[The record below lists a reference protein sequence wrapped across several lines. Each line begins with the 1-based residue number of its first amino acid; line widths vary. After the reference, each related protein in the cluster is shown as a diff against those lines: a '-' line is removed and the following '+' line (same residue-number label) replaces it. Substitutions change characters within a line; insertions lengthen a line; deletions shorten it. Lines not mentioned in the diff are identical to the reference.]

1 MRYWLIPIVLIVL
14 SSFAADT
21 DPAYQKVT
29 AKDGDGVYSILRRYQ
44 LLESTV
50 NIQKFYEL
58 NSLDVEA
65 SLIRGVEYKLPVII
79 YDYDGVSIRT
89 TLGIDDLTMARRIEA
104 YNDAITNLG
113 IVPRSYRE
121 SLKLWVPM
129 HTLQVDY
136 NDAPPTSSSNSPSNN
151 TATPPVTPVASPTTV
166 NVPLFGS
173 DYASVEISSQ
183 VLKGQIFYIISGHG
197 GPDPGA
203 MSQAQGSAICEDEY
217 AYDVS
222 LRLARKLMEHGA
234 QVEVIV
240 QDPNDGIRDA
250 SLLLCDKTELSMGR
264 TRIPLN
270 QLARLDQRCNEV
282 NKLYHQNKKTG
293 AKKQT
298 VVCIHVDSRSPQWRQ
313 DVFFYYY
320 EESKTGKALAFDLQR
335 TFKKKYEKYRPT
347 RDYRG
352 TVSSR
357 NLYVLRNTDAPAVYV
372 ELANIKNAYD
382 RRRIMPHSNRQAL
395 ANWLFEGLTK

>member
-1 MRYWLIPIVLIVL
+1 MRFSLILIVFVVF
-14 SSFAADT
+14 SSFVADT
-21 DPAYQKVT
+21 DPDYQKVT
-29 AKDGDGVYSILRRYQ
+29 AKNGDGVYSILRRYQ

-58 NSLDVEA
+58 NKLDVKA
-65 SLIRGVEYKLPVII
+65 NLVRGTEYKLPVMI
-79 YDYDGVSIRT
+79 YDYDGVSIRS
-89 TLGIDDLTMARRIEA
+89 TLGIEDLTMARRIEA

-113 IVPRSYRE
+113 VVPQSYRE

-129 HTLQVDY
+129 HTLQLDL
-136 NDAPPTSSSNSPSNN
+136 NDIPPTAYSN
-151 TATPPVTPVASPTTV
+151 AID
-166 NVPLFGS
+166 VPLFGP
-173 DYASVEISSQ
+173 DYSRVEVNSKM
-183 VLKGQIFYIISGHG
+183 LKGQVFYIMSGHG

-203 MSQAQGSAICEDEY
+203 MSKVQGQSICEDEY

-250 SLLLCDKTELSMGR
+250 ALLTCDKTELSMGQ

-270 QLARLDQRCNEV
+270 QLARLNQRCDEV
-282 NKLYHQNKKTG
+282 NKLYLINRKKG

-313 DVFFYYY
+313 DVFFYYF
-320 EESKTGKALAFDLQR
+320 EESRIGQILAYNLQK
-335 TFKKKYEKYRPT
+335 TFKNKYEKYRPQ

-352 TVSSR
+352 TVSAR

-372 ELANIKNAYD
+372 ELANIKNALD
-382 RRRIMPHSNRQAL
+382 RQRIMPHTNRQAL

>member
-1 MRYWLIPIVLIVL
+1 MRFWFLPIVLIAL
-14 SSFAADT
+14 SSFAVDNE
-21 DPAYQKVT
+21 PAYQLVT
-29 AKDGDGVYSILRRYQ
+29 AKNGDGVYSILRRYH
-44 LLESTV
+44 LLESSV
-50 NIQKFYEL
+50 SIQKFYEL
-58 NSLDVEA
+58 NKLDAKA
-65 SLIRGVEYKLPVII
+65 SLIRGQKYKLPVMI

-89 TLGIDDLTMARRIEA
+89 TLGIEDLTMARRIEA
-104 YNDAITNLG
+104 YNEEIADLG
-113 IVPRSYRE
+113 IVTKSYRE
-121 SLKLWVPM
+121 SLELWVPM

-136 NDAPPTSSSNSPSNN
+136 NDISPIVHTN
-151 TATPPVTPVASPTTV
+151 TVKI
-166 NVPLFGS
+166 PLFGPEHEMV
-173 DYASVEISSQ
+173 DINSQ
-183 VLKGQIFYIISGHG
+183 VLKGQIYYIISGHG

-203 MSQAQGSAICEDEY
+203 MSEVQGQSICEDEY

-222 LRLARKLMEHGA
+222 LRLAKKLMEHGA

-264 TRIPLN
+264 SRIPLN

-282 NKLYHQNKKTG
+282 NSLYHKNKKKG

-298 VVCIHVDSRSPQWRQ
+298 VVCIHVDSRSPRLRQ

-320 EESKTGKALAFDLQR
+320 DESHTGKALAYDLQK
-335 TFKKKYEKYRPT
+335 TFKSKYEKYRPT

-352 TVSSR
+352 SVSAR

-372 ELANIKNAYD
+372 ELANIKNIYD
-382 RRRIMPHSNRQAL
+382 RKRIMPHTNRQAL
-395 ANWLFEGLTK
+395 ANWLFEGLTR

>member
-1 MRYWLIPIVLIVL
+1 MRFWLISIVLIVL
-14 SSFAADT
+14 SSFSVDT
-21 DPAYQKVT
+21 DPAYHLVT
-29 AKDGDGVYSILRRYQ
+29 AKNGDGVYSILRRYQ

-58 NSLDVEA
+58 NDLDA
-65 SLIRGVEYKLPVII
+65 KAYLIRGAEYKLPVII
-79 YDYDGVSIRT
+79 YDYDGVSIRS
-89 TLGIDDLTMARRIEA
+89 TLGIDDLNMARRIEA
-104 YNDAITNLG
+104 YNDAITDLG
-113 IVPRSYRE
+113 IVSKSYRE

-129 HTLQVDY
+129 HTMQVD
-136 NDAPPTSSSNSPSNN
+136 DSDIEPTAHSK
-151 TATPPVTPVASPTTV
+151 TIE
-166 NVPLFGS
+166 VPLFGPEHS
-173 DYASVEISSQ
+173 SVEITSQ

-203 MSQAQGSAICEDEY
+203 MSQAQGQSICEDEY

-222 LRLARKLMEHGA
+222 LRLAKKLMEHGA
-234 QVEVIV
+234 RVEVIV

-264 TRIPLN
+264 NRIPLN
-270 QLARLDQRCNEV
+270 QLARLNQRCDEV
-282 NKLYHQNKKTG
+282 NKMYHSNKKKG
-293 AKKQT
+293 IKKQI
-298 VVCIHVDSRSPQWRQ
+298 VVCIHVDSRSPKLRQ

-320 EESKTGKALAFDLQR
+320 EQSKKGKILAYNLQN
-335 TFKKKYEKYRPT
+335 TFKTKYERYRPS

-352 TVSSR
+352 SVSAR

-372 ELANIKNAYD
+372 ELANIKNVYD
-382 RRRIMPHSNRQAL
+382 LRRIMPHANRQAL

>member
-1 MRYWLIPIVLIVL
+1 MRLFLIPFVLLFL
-14 SSFAADT
+14 SGFVADN
-21 DPAYQKVT
+21 DPSYQKVT

-44 LLESTV
+44 LLESSV

-58 NSLDVEA
+58 NKLDA
-65 SLIRGVEYKLPVII
+65 KANLIRGVEYKLPVII
-79 YDYDGVSIRT
+79 YDYDGVSIRS
-89 TLGIDDLTMARRIEA
+89 TLGIEDLTMARRIEA
-104 YNDAITNLG
+104 YNDAIANLG
-113 IVPRSYRE
+113 IVSKSYRE
-121 SLKLWVPM
+121 SLILWVPM

-136 NDAPPTSSSNSPSNN
+136 NDSPITAHPKN
-151 TATPPVTPVASPTTV
+151 TNTVTTRANTV
-166 NVPLFGS
+166 VVPLFGT
-173 DYASVEISSQ
+173 DYATVEVSSQ
-183 VLKGQIFYIISGHG
+183 VLKGQIYYIISGHG

-203 MSQAQGSAICEDEY
+203 MSRVQGTSICEDEY

-234 QVEVIV
+234 QVEVII

-270 QLARLDQRCNEV
+270 QLARLNQRCDEV
-282 NKLYHQNKKTG
+282 NKMYHKNKKKG
-293 AKKQT
+293 VKKQT

-320 EESKTGKALAFDLQR
+320 DQSKTGKALAYDLQK
-335 TFKKKYEKYRPT
+335 TFKSKYEKYRPS
-347 RDYRG
+347 RDYKG
-352 TVSSR
+352 TVSAR

-382 RRRIMPHSNRQAL
+382 RKRIMPHTNRQAL
-395 ANWLFEGLTK
+395 ANWLFEGLTR